1 MAGEH
6 AIRIAL
12 LGASGR
18 MGQAVLEAAG
28 GQQGLCIVAALV
40 GDGSASIDK
49 ISHGLSYTSDLAG
62 ALGHADVLVDFS
74 LPESTAKALD
84 ACLAAGKP
92 LVTGVTGMDE
102 ALKARL
108 KEAGRHIPVL
118 AAPNMSLGVALLSR
132 MVEQAA
138 RVLGPAFDI
147 EIAETHHRHKKD
159 APSGTALALAEV
171 MDQARGSGHISQDMD
186 RRGVRTPGSIG
197 FSVTR
202 AGDIVGEHTV
212 LFAGSGERL
221 ELSHKAQSR
230 VTFAHGALR
239 AARWIAG
246 KPAGSYTLAD
256 TLQP

>member
-1 MAGEH
+1 MNPV
-6 AIRIAL
+6 RIAL

-18 MGQAVLEAAG
+18 MGQAVLDAAAG
-28 GQQGLCIVAALV
+28 HEGLLVVTALV
-40 GDGSASIDK
+40 GSGSKSLNRS
-49 ISHGLSYTSDLAG
+49 SHGLTYTSDIGQAMG
-62 ALGHADVLVDFS
+62 QADVLVDFS
-74 LPESTAKALD
+74 LPTSTALGLE

-108 KEAGRHIPVL
+108 KEAGRRIPVL

-132 MVEQAA
+132 MAEQAA
-138 RVLGPAFDI
+138 KVLGPDFDI
-147 EIAETHHRHKKD
+147 EVSEAHHKHKKD

-171 MDQARGSGHISQDMD
+171 MDQARGSGHVSRNPD
-186 RRGVRTPGSIG
+186 RGGAREPGSIG
-197 FSVTR
+197 FSVVR

-212 LFAGSGERL
+212 LFAGAGERL

-230 VTFAHGALR
+230 ATFAHGALR

-246 KPAGSYTLAD
+246 KPAGTYTLAD
-256 TLQP
+256 TLQA